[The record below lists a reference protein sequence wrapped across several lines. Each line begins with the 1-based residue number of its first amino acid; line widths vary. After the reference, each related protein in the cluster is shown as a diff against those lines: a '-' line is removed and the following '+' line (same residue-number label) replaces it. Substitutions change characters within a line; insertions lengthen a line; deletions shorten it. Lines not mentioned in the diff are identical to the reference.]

1 MLRLVVADP
10 ATTLRSLVDSG
21 KQRSAGV
28 KRTVQPRSINQRK
41 YVEAIEQN
49 DMVFGVGPAGTG
61 KTYLAVAMAVAAM
74 NAKKVSRIVLVRP
87 AVEAGEKL
95 GFLPGS
101 LQEKV
106 DPYLRPLYDAL
117 YDLLDPEKVDK
128 MLEKNVIEVAPLAF
142 MRGRTLND
150 AFIIMDEAQNT
161 TIEQMKMFLTR
172 MGNNSKAVITGD
184 ITQIDLPNPR
194 KSGLMDAINMLDGV
208 EGIRFCHFEDAD
220 VVRHALVQRIVRAY
234 ECGQAAAAGTAA
246 EHGRWARRAGRGARA
261 CAQQRIRPSR
271 SRERSRK
278 IRVDTGLASSEAP
291 CTMILLDPD
300 LDPDTARLAILA
312 QAVEED
318 FLAAQLRSA
327 ANACPRRAHST
338 GFCDEAQAC
347 GEVAGAGHG
356 AADDRCRDPASE
368 SAISGKGQGDG
379 CAFVSSRGANC
390 SGDGWR
396 FGHQHADGPATGA
409 AAGAFAGDGDSRC

>member
-1 MLRLVVADP
+1 LKIALEITPNLEPLFGTRDENLRLMEDSLAVRIDLRSDAVHVQGPDEGVARVRRIFEDFNALRRLGVNPHNGELNGMLRLVVADP
-10 ATTLRSLVDSG
+10 AITLRSLADSG
-21 KQRSAGV
+21 KQRSTGI

-61 KTYLAVAMAVAAM
+61 KTYLAVAMAVAAI

-87 AVEAGEKL
+87 AVEAGERL

-194 KSGLMDAINMLDGV
+194 KSGLLDAINILDGV
-208 EGIRFCHFEDAD
+208 EGIHFCHFEDVD

-234 ECGQAAAAGTAA
+234 DAVKP
-246 EHGRWARRAGRGARA
+246 
-261 CAQQRIRPSR
+261 QQQELPLALGEAIQVGSQPHESR
-271 SRERSRK
+271 QQPQS
-278 IRVDTGLASSEAP
+278 LHAP
-291 CTMILLDPD
+291 KP
-300 LDPDTARLAILA
+300 
-312 QAVEED
+312 Q
-318 FLAAQLRSA
+318 
-327 ANACPRRAHST
+327 
-338 GFCDEAQAC
+338 
-347 GEVAGAGHG
+347 
-356 AADDRCRDPASE
+356 
-368 SAISGKGQGDG
+368 
-379 CAFVSSRGANC
+379 
-390 SGDGWR
+390 
-396 FGHQHADGPATGA
+396 
-409 AAGAFAGDGDSRC
+409 

>member
-1 MLRLVVADP
+1 MPTLTLNLLPWRSQNTLKIALEITPNLEPLFGTRDENVRLMEDALGVLIDLRSDAVHVEGPEAGVTKVKRIFEDFEALRRQGVNPHNGELNGMLKLVVTDP
-10 ATTLRSLVDSG
+10 AVTLKSLADSG
-21 KQRSAGV
+21 KQRSAGI
-28 KRTVQPRSINQRK
+28 KRVVQPRSINQRK

-87 AVEAGEKL
+87 AVEAGERL
-95 GFLPGS
+95 GFLPGT
-101 LQEKV
+101 LQDKV

-117 YDLLDPEKVDK
+117 YDLLEPEKVDK

-194 KSGLMDAINMLDGV
+194 KSGLLDAINILDGV
-208 EGIRFCHFEDAD
+208 EGIHFCHFEDTD

-234 ECGQAAAAGTAA
+234 ESVKS
-246 EHGRWARRAGRGARA
+246 
-261 CAQQRIRPSR
+261 QQQELPLALGEAIEVGVQ
-271 SRERSRK
+271 SREK
-278 IRVDTGLASSEAP
+278 QPAGLA
-291 CTMILLDPD
+291 L
-300 LDPDTARLAILA
+300 
-312 QAVEED
+312 
-318 FLAAQLRSA
+318 
-327 ANACPRRAHST
+327 H
-338 GFCDEAQAC
+338 
-347 GEVAGAGHG
+347 
-356 AADDRCRDPASE
+356 PA
-368 SAISGKGQGDG
+368 KPQ
-379 CAFVSSRGANC
+379 
-390 SGDGWR
+390 
-396 FGHQHADGPATGA
+396 
-409 AAGAFAGDGDSRC
+409 